1 MNEFRILVCG
11 GRNYA
16 DAAKVN
22 ATLDNIVENIQLTAS
37 NQSVRLIHGAAR
49 GADSLAAAWASSRG
63 LAATA
68 YPAKWDIHGRS
79 AGFVRNKQMLDEG
92 QPHLVVAFPGGAGT
106 AMMIRIARSAGVTVK
121 EVI

>member
-16 DAAKVN
+16 DAPLLN
-22 ATLDNIVENIQLTAS
+22 TTLDNIVANIHAMAAGQ
-37 NQSVRLIHGAAR
+37 NIRLIHGAAR

-79 AGFVRNKQMLDEG
+79 AGFVRNTQMLEEG

-121 EVI
+121 EVK

>member
-11 GRNYA
+11 GRDYA
-16 DAAKVN
+16 DAAKVC
-22 ATLDNIVENIQLTAS
+22 ATLDNIVANIAS
-37 NQSVRLIHGAAR
+37 MAAGQNIRLIHGAAR

-79 AGFVRNKQMLDEG
+79 AGFVRNTQMLEEG

-106 AMMIRIARSAGVTVK
+106 AMMIRIARNAGVTVK
-121 EVI
+121 EVK

>member
-1 MNEFRILVCG
+1 MCG

-49 GADSLAAAWASSRG
+49 GADSLAAAWSSSRG

-121 EVI
+121 EIK

>member
-16 DAAKVN
+16 DAAKVH
-22 ATLDNIVENIQLTAS
+22 ATLDNIVANIHAMAAGQ
-37 NQSVRLIHGAAR
+37 NIRLIHGAAR

-121 EVI
+121 EVK

>member
-1 MNEFRILVCG
+1 MSTEFRILVCG
-11 GRNYA
+11 GREYA
-16 DAAKVN
+16 DKAKVYQ
-22 ATLDNIVENIQLTAS
+22 TLDALLSDNP
-37 NQSVRLIHGAAR
+37 SVLHIIHGAAR

-63 LAATA
+63 IAATA

-79 AGFVRNKQMLDEG
+79 AGFVRNTQMLQEG

-121 EVI
+121 EIK

>member
-11 GRNYA
+11 GRDYA
-16 DAAKVN
+16 DATKVN
-22 ATLDNIVENIQLTAS
+22 DTLDNIVANIHAMS
-37 NQSVRLIHGAAR
+37 SGQSVRLIHGAAR
-49 GADSLAAAWASSRG
+49 GADSLAAAWASARG
-63 LAATA
+63 IAATA

-79 AGFVRNKQMLDEG
+79 AGYVRNKQMLDEG

-121 EVI
+121 EVK

>member
-16 DAAKVN
+16 DASLLN
-22 ATLDNIVENIQLTAS
+22 ATLDNIVANIRATAS
-37 NQSVRLIHGAAR
+37 GQSVRLIHGAAR

>member
-16 DAAKVN
+16 DASLLN
-22 ATLDNIVENIQLTAS
+22 ATLDNIVANIRATAS
-37 NQSVRLIHGAAR
+37 NQSIRLIHGAAR

-106 AMMIRIARSAGVTVK
+106 AMMIRIARNAGVTVK
-121 EVI
+121 EVM